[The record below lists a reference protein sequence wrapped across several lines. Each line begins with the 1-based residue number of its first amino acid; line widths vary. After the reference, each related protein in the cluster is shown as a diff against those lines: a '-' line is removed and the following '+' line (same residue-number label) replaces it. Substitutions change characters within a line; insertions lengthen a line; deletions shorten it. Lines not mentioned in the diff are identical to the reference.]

1 MDNILL
7 VLDEVDDIV
16 ATARHLAPRLLGF
29 LAALAVFG
37 LTVLSFLFLPKLTL
51 GALGV
56 LLSVALIE
64 RARTYVL
71 PMLRR
76 S

>member
-1 MDNILL
+1 MENILL